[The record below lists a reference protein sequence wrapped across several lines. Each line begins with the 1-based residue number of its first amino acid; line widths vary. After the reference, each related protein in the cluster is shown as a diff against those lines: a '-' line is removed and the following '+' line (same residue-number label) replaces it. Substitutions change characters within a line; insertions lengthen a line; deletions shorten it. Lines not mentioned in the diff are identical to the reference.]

1 MAEALLF
8 AIAIDIF
15 LFVTYVGIFLYLI
28 QVYRR
33 WEETTIGLWGLG
45 SFIVSLSL
53 IFHLVSSLLINIG
66 REELAEIYFSLA
78 LSYSFLAIWTF
89 GVSQIIARKKQID
102 LLGFAVISL
111 ILGALITNIWI
122 FNRSLLELTIDQD
135 NFIEKSNSA
144 NQSYLFLSILF
155 VLSVSMIL
163 VRDSY
168 LLYQASKT
176 SHSKSHGRSVSL
188 THILGWQ
195 TWVVGIIIVQVF
207 SENIGPLK
215 YVIPFI
221 LLLVPILT
229 LGSRPFEWT
238 REGFEPVMLL
248 LIDEFGTLVFSWT
261 IDTHSPLTLEGAS
274 VASIRKLLEN
284 FANESVDSM
293 EIKFK
298 SSSLYAKTS
307 NGYLSMLL
315 TTGPHQSFK
324 NILDKIHLILVS
336 SILKP
341 TEFGLPGYELPTE
354 LKWLL
359 SQLLPTTRDIPD
371 NVSLNLQNTI
381 DLIS

>member
-1 MAEALLF
+1 MADALLF

-53 IFHLVSSLLINIG
+53 IFHLVSSLLIDNG

-102 LLGFAVISL
+102 LLGFAAISL
-111 ILGALITNIWI
+111 ILGALLTNIWI
-122 FNRSLLELTIDQD
+122 FDRSLLELTIDQN
-135 NFIEKSNSA
+135 NFLEKSNAA

-163 VRDSY
+163 ARDSY
-168 LLYQASKT
+168 LLYQASKS
-176 SHSKSHGRSVSL
+176 SHSKSHGKSVAL

-261 IDTHSPLTLEGAS
+261 IDTQSPLTLEGAS

-284 FANESVDSM
+284 FANESVDTM

-298 SSSLYAKTS
+298 ASSLYAKTS

-315 TTGPHQSFK
+315 TTGPHQSFR

-341 TEFGLPGYELPTE
+341 TEFGLPGYELPSE

-359 SQLLPTTRDIPD
+359 SQLLPTTQDTSD
-371 NVSLNLQNTI
+371 NVSLNIQDKI
-381 DLIS
+381 DLLS

>member
-1 MAEALLF
+1 MAEALIF

-15 LFVTYVGIFLYLI
+15 LFVTYIGIFFYLI

-33 WEETTIGLWGLG
+33 WEETTIGLWGIGTLV
-45 SFIVSLSL
+45 VSLSL
-53 IFHLVSSLLINIG
+53 VFHLVSSLLIENG

-89 GVSQIIARKKQID
+89 GVSQIIARKKQVD

-122 FNRSLLELTIDQD
+122 FNRSILQLTIIQN

-155 VLSVSMIL
+155 VLSVSLIL
-163 VRDSY
+163 ARDSY

-176 SHSKSHGRSVSL
+176 SYSKSHGKSVAL
-188 THILGWQ
+188 THLLGWQ
-195 TWVVGIIIVQVF
+195 TWIIGIIVVQLF
-207 SENIGPLK
+207 SEDIGPLK

-298 SSSLYAKTS
+298 ASSLYAKTS

-315 TTGPHQSFK
+315 TTGPHQSFR

-336 SILKP
+336 SMLKP
-341 TEFGLPGYELPTE
+341 TEFGLPGYDLPTE

-359 SQLLPTTRDIPD
+359 SQLLPTKQDTSEDMSF
-371 NVSLNLQNTI
+371 SLQDTV
-381 DLIS
+381 DAIS